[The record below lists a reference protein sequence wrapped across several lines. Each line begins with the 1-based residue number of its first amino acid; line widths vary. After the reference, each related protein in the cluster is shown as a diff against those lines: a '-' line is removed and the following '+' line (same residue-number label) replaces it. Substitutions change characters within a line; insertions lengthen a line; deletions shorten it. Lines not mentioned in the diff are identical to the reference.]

1 MAKNSTQLEKRV
13 ITFLRKN
20 KGIFFKQRKISKNIL
35 VPSSQYSSFK
45 RILRQLSE
53 EGKIE
58 RGKRNTYRIPDLSKN
73 VTGVISFSGRGFGF
87 VTTEDGEE
95 IFVGAYDV
103 ATAFNHD
110 KVLVERYKKQTGK
123 RPEGKVLKV
132 LKRSNEPIFGTLEK
146 KQSRWIVIPES
157 PTPPVN
163 IVVIG
168 GFKNIREGQM
178 VELTRLQW
186 DSPRTLPRGEIKQI
200 LGIPDDPRDD
210 IVILKKMFRLPD
222 DFPKKVIDEVEHFQL
237 PDLSKELEYRLD
249 FRGKEIFTVD
259 PERARDYDDAIS
271 LEKDDAGNWVLGVH
285 IADVSQYIAPGTA
298 VDCEARKRGTSV
310 YFYENVIPML
320 PGYLS
325 NELCCLQPD
334 KDKLTLSLIIK
345 VSESGDILD
354 FDVLPGVIRSKKRF
368 TYTEVQNI
376 LNSGKGP
383 HWTTLEKMKKLS
395 RILYKKRSEAGS
407 IDFDIPE
414 PMFKMSDDGVPYEI
428 KPTERL
434 ESHRIIEEF
443 MLLANRTIAEWIAFH
458 RKKERLP
465 FIYRIHEPPTEDSI
479 TGLYDILGR
488 LGMSYT
494 KPQNFTPNDL
504 RLILGDIKEMPFKNF
519 IEKISLRS
527 MSKAVYSHRPLSHFG
542 LSFRYYTH
550 FTSPIRRYP
559 DLVVHRLIKTY
570 KNSFSKDD
578 ISFYRHSL
586 PKVAKLCSENEI
598 RAIEVERE
606 YIKIKQ
612 IRFLVDKIGKW
623 FVGIITGVIE
633 FGFFVELSDFLI
645 DGLVHVRTL
654 NDDYYIFDEN
664 NHILRGKKYKR
675 TFRLGDVVHV
685 KISSVSVQD
694 RRIDFEWGE

>member
-1 MAKNSTQLEKRV
+1 MTLNLVQLEKR
-13 ITFLRKN
+13 IIDFLKKN
-20 KGIFFKQRKISKNIL
+20 KGISFKQKKISKNIL
-35 VPSSQYSSFK
+35 IPSSQYQLFK
-45 RILRQLSE
+45 RVIRRLSE

-73 VTGVISFSGRGFGF
+73 VTGVISFSGKGFGF
-87 VTTEDGEE
+87 VTTKDGEE
-95 IFVGAYDV
+95 IFIGAYD
-103 ATAFNHD
+103 AAPAFNHD
-110 KVLVERYKKQTGK
+110 KVLVEIYKKQTGK

-168 GFKNIREGQM
+168 GFKNICEGQM
-178 VELTRLQW
+178 VELTNLQW
-186 DSPRTLPRGEIKQI
+186 DSPRTLPGGEIKQI

-222 DFPKKVIDEVEHFQL
+222 DFPKKVTNEVQHLQL
-237 PDLSKELEYRLD
+237 PDLSRELKYRLD
-249 FRGKEIFTVD
+249 FRDKEIFTID
-259 PERARDYDDAIS
+259 PERAMDYDDAIS
-271 LEKDDAGNWVLGVH
+271 LEEDDDGNKVLGVH
-285 IADVSQYIAPGTA
+285 IADVSHYVEPGTA

-310 YFYENVIPML
+310 YFYEGVVPML
-320 PGYLS
+320 PKYLS

-334 KDKLTLSLIIK
+334 KDKLTLSLIITI
-345 VSESGDILD
+345 SESGDVLD
-354 FDVLPGVIRSKKRF
+354 FNVAPGIIKSKKRF
-368 TYTEVQNI
+368 TYTEVQDI
-376 LNSGKGP
+376 LNVGKGP
-383 HWTTLEKMKKLS
+383 YWATLEKMRELS
-395 RILYKKRSEAGS
+395 KILYKKRTEGGS

-414 PMFKMSDDGVPYEI
+414 PMFKMSANGIPYEV

-434 ESHRIIEEF
+434 ESHRLIEEF
-443 MLLANRTIAEWIAFH
+443 MLLANKTIAEWIAFH

-465 FIYRIHEPPTEDSI
+465 FIYRVHEPPTEDSI
-479 TGLYDILGR
+479 IGLYDILGR
-488 LGMSYT
+488 LGMNYT

-504 RLILGDIKEMPFKNF
+504 RLILEEIKEMPFKNF
-519 IEKISLRS
+519 VEKISLRS
-527 MSKAVYSHRPLSHFG
+527 MSKAVYSHRSLGHFG
-542 LSFRYYTH
+542 LAFKHYTH

-570 KNSFSKDD
+570 KNSFTKDD
-578 ISFYRHSL
+578 ISFYRRSL

-598 RAIEVERE
+598 RAMEVERE

-612 IRFLVDKIGKW
+612 IRFLVDKVGEW
-623 FVGIITGVIE
+623 FIGIITGVIE

-645 DGLVHVRTL
+645 EGLVHVRTL
-654 NDDYYIFDEN
+654 NDDYYIFDEA
-664 NHILRGKKYKR
+664 NHTLRGKRYNR

-694 RRIDFEWGE
+694 RKIDFEWGE